1 MEERSLR
8 VVLALRPP
16 ARSNRRRSVV
26 VPQSILL
33 LLVTALA
40 LGALTPLGEESSG
53 GLGRKAA
60 SLLTDANAA
69 RPVEATIVGSA
80 AASTLVAQVVPP
92 PRLRTLAYSPGRER
106 KPARGGPVRSA
117 RQQTSARAPAAVH
130 R

>member
-1 MEERSLR
+1 
-8 VVLALRPP
+8 
-16 ARSNRRRSVV
+16 

-40 LGALTPLGEESSG
+40 LGALTPLGDESPG
-53 GLGRKAA
+53 GFGRKAA

-69 RPVEATIVGSA
+69 RPVEATIVSTA

-106 KPARGGPVRSA
+106 KPARGGPVRTA
-117 RQQTSARAPAAVH
+117 RLKTPARAPASVH